1 MSDIHDTRRFYVG
14 DIDDLDGLTRS
25 EVEDMTFE
33 YYFQAKDHVEEFLT
47 EVYDT
52 FNIGEMV
59 FEAGDI
65 LRNCDPIAFRCTVS
79 DMTAEVDLLDYPE
92 DEDI

>member
-1 MSDIHDTRRFYVG
+1 MSDNIRFYVG
-14 DIDDLDGLTRS
+14 DVDDLDGLTRS

-33 YYFQAKDHVEEFLT
+33 YYHQAEDHVEEFLT

-52 FNIGEMV
+52 FNIGDMTY
-59 FEAGDI
+59 EAGDI
-65 LRNCDPIAFRCTVS
+65 LCNCDPIAFRCTVS
-79 DMTAEVDLLDYPE
+79 DMTAEVDLTDYPE